1 MYAGIY
7 RRTKGLKNASK
18 WHYVIKRQV
27 QKNEGDMKGEYA
39 IQKRK
44 AKKIPMG
51 KTPGNCQKMD

>member
-1 MYAGIY
+1 MP
-7 RRTKGLKNASK
+7 LNASK